1 MTQNGYRPDNGK
13 QKTGGKKL
21 DGFKVF
27 LIAWAALVLV
37 AAFAISSDAGLYI
50 LLAGAAVCVIRWALR
65 KDKQIAAKRKAKQ
78 GRAESKPV
86 TAERAAPQAPQ
97 TRVKVEYVGPKPVE
111 TIQRMNVR
119 VAGVTYA
126 NGRRQRQT
134 ILREIYWHDKAYAGK
149 VVLTLKVGEYEG
161 KQTVE
166 VWANEEMIGYVPA
179 AQKDYFLEHWHQLA
193 GLSSLDVSGGGETKG
208 GEPIPFGASFVAAFD
223 LSK

>member
-1 MTQNGYRPDNGK
+1 MQSGYKPDNGK

-21 DGFKVF
+21 GVFKIF
-27 LIAWAALVLV
+27 LIVWVVLVMV
-37 AAFAISSDAGLYI
+37 AAFAISSDVGLYI
-50 LLAGAAVCVIRWALR
+50 LLAGAAVCLIRWAIK
-65 KDKQIAAKRKAKQ
+65 KDKQIAEKRKVKQ
-78 GRAESKPV
+78 KAAESKAV
-86 TAERAAPQAPQ
+86 QTERAAPQAAQ
-97 TRVKVEYVGPKPVE
+97 TRVKVEYVGPKPVD

-119 VAGVTYA
+119 VAGVTYS

-193 GLSSLDVSGGGETKG
+193 GLSSLDVSGGGETKD

-223 LSK
+223 MSK

>member
-1 MTQNGYRPDNGK
+1 MQNGYRPDNGK
-13 QKTGGKKL
+13 HGKKL
-21 DGFKVF
+21 DGFKIF
-27 LIAWAALVLV
+27 LIVWAVLVLV
-37 AAFAISSDAGLYI
+37 AALAISSDAGLYI
-50 LLAGAAVCVIRWALR
+50 LLAGAAVCLIRWALK
-65 KDKQIAAKRKAKQ
+65 KDKQIAEKRKAKQ
-78 GRAESKPV
+78 KTREQKPV
-86 TAERAAPQAPQ
+86 QAERSAPQPAQ
-97 TRVKVEYVGPKPVE
+97 TRVKVEYMGPKPVD
-111 TIQRMNVR
+111 TIQRMNER
-119 VAGVTYA
+119 VAGVTYS

-166 VWANEEMIGYVPA
+166 VWANEEMIGYIPA

-193 GLSSLDVSGGGETKG
+193 GLSTLDVSGGGETQS